1 MVYSHNAPFR
11 ADVVGSYLRPA
22 ELKAAREDF
31 AAGKIDAAA
40 LKSVEDKAIPELV
53 AKQKAAG
60 LHVITDGEF
69 RRGWW
74 HFDFM
79 WGFNGVDHAAAAH
92 RVAFHDEVTPADTAT
107 VTGRISGEN
116 HPFVEHFKFVKQ
128 FEDEN
133 TVARQTMPSP
143 AQTRFVLTGNAA
155 AYPYDEFYKN
165 DDELTADIV
174 AAYRQVI
181 ADLYA
186 AGCRNV
192 QFDDCTWTRLCDAS
206 VRERLG
212 WSDEDALRLQQ
223 ENLDVINAVIADQ
236 PDDLVINTHV
246 CRGNFHSTWLS
257 SGGYAPVA
265 AKLFGEENVDAY
277 YLEFDDDRSGDFAP
291 LAEVSGDKKVVLGL
305 ITSKKPDLEDPDTML
320 VRMGQLRDEAAHGGK
335 QAVLCGDFNI
345 AHTPLDI
352 KNAKANEKHAGFLP
366 EERAYV
372 DKWLGELEFVDVM
385 RSLCGDIQGPYTWW
399 SQRGRAFDNNVGWRI
414 DYQFATPEL
423 AETARGFVIDK
434 APTYDLRWSDH
445 APLSITYDV

>member
-1 MVYSHNAPFR
+1 M
-11 ADVVGSYLRPA
+11 
-22 ELKAAREDF
+22 
-31 AAGKIDAAA
+31 
-40 LKSVEDKAIPELV
+40 
-53 AKQKAAG
+53 
-60 LHVITDGEF
+60 
-69 RRGWW
+69 
-74 HFDFM
+74 
-79 WGFNGVDHAAAAH
+79 
-92 RVAFHDEVTPADTAT
+92 
-107 VTGRISGEN
+107 
-116 HPFVEHFKFVKQ
+116 
-128 FEDEN
+128 
-133 TVARQTMPSP
+133 
-143 AQTRFVLTGNAA
+143 LTGNAA

-305 ITSKKPDLEDPDTML
+305 ITSKKPDLEDPTPS
-320 VRMGQLRDEAAHGGK
+320 RPASRKPPSTFRSTACACPPSAASPPPRKATSSPKTSSGPRSHSSNPSPRTCGASKHSTPSTISYKEGLSVLFGG
-335 QAVLCGDFNI
+335 
-345 AHTPLDI
+345 
-352 KNAKANEKHAGFLP
+352 
-366 EERAYV
+366 
-372 DKWLGELEFVDVM
+372 
-385 RSLCGDIQGPYTWW
+385 
-399 SQRGRAFDNNVGWRI
+399 
-414 DYQFATPEL
+414 
-423 AETARGFVIDK
+423 
-434 APTYDLRWSDH
+434 
-445 APLSITYDV
+445 

>member
-1 MVYSHNAPFR
+1 
-11 ADVVGSYLRPA
+11 
-22 ELKAAREDF
+22 
-31 AAGKIDAAA
+31 
-40 LKSVEDKAIPELV
+40 
-53 AKQKAAG
+53 
-60 LHVITDGEF
+60 
-69 RRGWW
+69 
-74 HFDFM
+74 M

-246 CRGNFHSTWLS
+246 CRGNFHSTWLPPEATRRSRPNCSARRTWTPTTS
-257 SGGYAPVA
+257 SSTTTVPAISR
-265 AKLFGEENVDAY
+265 
-277 YLEFDDDRSGDFAP
+277 RSPKSPA
-291 LAEVSGDKKVVLGL
+291 
-305 ITSKKPDLEDPDTML
+305 T
-320 VRMGQLRDEAAHGGK
+320 R
-335 QAVLCGDFNI
+335 
-345 AHTPLDI
+345 
-352 KNAKANEKHAGFLP
+352 
-366 EERAYV
+366 
-372 DKWLGELEFVDVM
+372 
-385 RSLCGDIQGPYTWW
+385 RSC
-399 SQRGRAFDNNVGWRI
+399 SA
-414 DYQFATPEL
+414 
-423 AETARGFVIDK
+423 
-434 APTYDLRWSDH
+434 
-445 APLSITYDV
+445 